1 MTGDFTTLAPRID
14 IPTMLAKMYESG
26 PTSSYNGL
34 PPVKTGHFEDVSPRI
49 EFLRKR
55 TRNRMSTTPRFR
67 AFRRSCIKY
76 KTTMLTVEQP
86 NQRASKFAAFRPRS
100 ESRCNGREIAGN
112 FLRHVR
118 RKKLHDRKK
127 KKRSEK
133 KDVPF
138 LTMFVLPPLSCF
150 LVSFWA
156 LFWTKAPLG
165 DERTVPDGLLC
176 STTRLYGVGVLLY
189 NVDYHARQ
197 SKDQTLLK
205 IVRST
210 HVHNFVRQQTPLN
223 GLLTTVTEAP
233 AVTKQ
238 TLCNL
243 RDISNEPSTAV
254 IVPTAS
260 GTKRHFFVPGKKKDP
275 PKN

>member
-1 MTGDFTTLAPRID
+1 
-14 IPTMLAKMYESG
+14 
-26 PTSSYNGL
+26 
-34 PPVKTGHFEDVSPRI
+34 
-49 EFLRKR
+49 
-55 TRNRMSTTPRFR
+55 
-67 AFRRSCIKY
+67 
-76 KTTMLTVEQP
+76 
-86 NQRASKFAAFRPRS
+86 
-100 ESRCNGREIAGN
+100 
-112 FLRHVR
+112 
-118 RKKLHDRKK
+118 
-127 KKRSEK
+127 
-133 KDVPF
+133 
-138 LTMFVLPPLSCF
+138 MFVLPPLSCF